1 MLFLKLHISAPKKF
15 YILIFLGVFFLM
27 QGAGPAAAQQE
38 TDYKKL
44 YEEKNYSKSLEVI
57 NKNLAE
63 QYSRET
69 GGTAG
74 RPTGLDLLKT
84 VESGKKLI
92 KEAYRNRRAAGFFVK
107 DNEELFTLHIYAA
120 RCYYEDRKYSE
131 ALNHYGQAL
140 RYRSIR
146 PGEDDKVFYEI
157 AQVYKKQKRPKPYRR
172 MMEQAYSLNTAFPG
186 YSLELGISL
195 ANTTARK
202 KAIFHLERYIQAK
215 GEADDPKL
223 YLMVGNLYEDIGRY
237 LDTVDNYR
245 KYLKAKPDDGYIHFA
260 LGYLA
265 YKRTGN
271 FTLADQSFG
280 KALEYLP
287 QDDILR
293 RSRINE
299 YRGDMYMK
307 DLDFDRAAEVYEKT
321 VNYQE
326 QIISGIQQRIEEIKK
341 IRGEIAKIKSST
353 GVRDYYSANTFVKGE
368 KKEKLELENRDKRY
382 LFEKMNPG
390 KVRWNLA
397 VSHERMGNLQKAIA
411 FYRKAITYS
420 YKSDLAREKI
430 IKLQLKINRGY

>member
-1 MLFLKLHISAPKKF
+1 MLVSLLGAVFLVVCTMPVS
-15 YILIFLGVFFLM
+15 
-27 QGAGPAAAQQE
+27 AQQDA
-38 TDYKKL
+38 DYRKL
-44 YEEKNYSKSLEVI
+44 YEEKNYAKSLEVI
-57 NKNLAE
+57 NKQLSE
-63 QYSRET
+63 LYDEET

-84 VESGKKLI
+84 VESGKKLL
-92 KEAYRNRRAAGFFVK
+92 KEAYRNRRASGFFIK
-107 DNEELFTLHIYAA
+107 DNEKLFTLHLYAA
-120 RCYYEDRKYSE
+120 RCYYEERKYPES
-131 ALNHYGQAL
+131 LNHYDQAL

-146 PGEDDKVFYEI
+146 PGEDDTIFYEI
-157 AQVYKKQKRPKPYRR
+157 AQVYKKQKRAKPYRR
-172 MMEQAYSLNTAFPG
+172 MMEQAYSLNTAEPK
-186 YSLELGISL
+186 YSLELGVSL

-202 KAIFHLERYIQAK
+202 KAIFHLERYIRAK
-215 GEADDPKL
+215 GEVDDPKL

-271 FTLADQSFG
+271 FSLADQSFG

-287 QDDILR
+287 EDDILR

-326 QIISGIQQRIEEIKK
+326 QIVAGIRQRIDEIKK

-353 GVRDYYSANTFVKGE
+353 GVRDYYGADTFVKGE
-368 KKEKLELENRDKRY
+368 KKDKLELENRDKRY

-397 VSHERMGNLQKAIA
+397 VSHERRGNLQKAIT

-420 YKSDLAREKI
+420 YKSNQAREKI

>member
-1 MLFLKLHISAPKKF
+1 MFFLKLHISTIKSV
-15 YILIFLGVFFLM
+15 FLYLL
-27 QGAGPAAAQQE
+27 GAVLFVVCAMPASAQQDE
-38 TDYKKL
+38 DYRKL
-44 YEEKNYSKSLEVI
+44 YNDKNYAKSLEVI
-57 NKNLAE
+57 NKNLSE
-63 QYSRET
+63 LYNKET

-74 RPTGLDLLKT
+74 KPTGLDLLKT
-84 VESGKKLI
+84 VESGKKLL
-92 KEAYRNRRAAGFFVK
+92 KEAFRNRRAVGFFVK
-107 DNEELFTLHIYAA
+107 DNEELFTLHVYAA
-120 RCYYEDRKYSE
+120 RCYYEEQKYPE
-131 ALNHYGQAL
+131 ALNHYDQAL
-140 RYRSIR
+140 RYRSLR
-146 PGEDDKVFYEI
+146 HGEDDKVFYEI
-157 AQVYKKQKRPKPYRR
+157 AQVYKKQKRPEPYRR
-172 MMEQAYSLNTAFPG
+172 MMEQAYTLNTAEPK
-186 YSLELGISL
+186 YSLELGVSL

-202 KAIFHLERYIQAK
+202 KAIHHLERYIQAK

-245 KYLKAKPDDGYIHFA
+245 KYLKAKPDDGYIHYA

-280 KALEYLP
+280 KALEHLP
-287 QDDILR
+287 EDDILR

-321 VNYQE
+321 VTYQE
-326 QIISGIQQRIEEIKK
+326 QIVSGIRQRIEDIKK
-341 IRGEIAKIKSST
+341 IRGEIAKIKATT
-353 GVRDYYSANTFVKGE
+353 GVREYYSADTFVQGE

-397 VSHERMGNLQKAIA
+397 VTHERRGDLQKAIT